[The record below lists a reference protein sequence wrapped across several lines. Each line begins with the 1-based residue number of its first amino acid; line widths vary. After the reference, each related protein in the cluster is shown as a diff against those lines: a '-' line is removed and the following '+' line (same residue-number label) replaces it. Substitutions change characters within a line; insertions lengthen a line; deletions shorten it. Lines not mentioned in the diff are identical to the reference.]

1 MKKNIAIVI
10 SRFNESITQNLLSAC
25 LKTLKEKNISQEQI
39 EIIEVPGAFEIPLM
53 VQNALKKN
61 KNLQGVI
68 TLGCVIEGETDHFRI
83 IVDAVTRQISE
94 LSLRFEKPII
104 FEVLATKNLAQAVA
118 RSSDD
123 LNNKGRSAALSLLGM
138 IKLLSKG

>member
-1 MKKNIAIVI
+1 MKKTVAIVI

-39 EIIEVPGAFEIPLM
+39 DIIWVPGAFEIPLM
-53 VQNALKKN
+53 VQNVLKKN

-68 TLGCVIEGETDHFRI
+68 TLGCVIEGETDHFRL
-83 IVDAVTRQISE
+83 IVDTVTRKVSD
-94 LSLRFEKPII
+94 LSLQYEKPII

-123 LNNKGRSAALSLLGM
+123 LNNKGRSAALSLISMLEM
-138 IKLLSKG
+138 IER

>member
-1 MKKNIAIVI
+1 MKKTVAIVI

-39 EIIEVPGAFEIPLM
+39 DIIWVPGAFEIPFM
-53 VQNALKKN
+53 VQKVLKAN
-61 KNLQGVI
+61 KNLVGVI
-68 TLGCVIEGETDHFRI
+68 TLGCVIEGETDHFRL
-83 IVDAVTRQISE
+83 IVDSVTRQIGD
-94 LSLRFEKPII
+94 LALRFEKPII

-123 LNNKGRSAALSLLGM
+123 LNNKGRSAALSLIEMTGL
-138 IKLLSKG
+138 KQKT

>member
-1 MKKNIAIVI
+1 MKKTAAIVV

-25 LKTLKEKNISQEQI
+25 LKTFKEKGVTQEQI
-39 EIIEVPGAFEIPLM
+39 EIVWVPGAFEIPLM
-53 VQNALKKN
+53 VQALLKKN

-68 TLGCVIEGETDHFRI
+68 TLGCVIEGETDHFRL
-83 IVDAVTRQISE
+83 IVDTVTRQISD

-123 LNNKGRSAALSLLGM
+123 LNNKGRSAALSFIDM